1 MVNAACF
8 NVNYI
13 NIMGSV
19 IYGENS
25 SLAEI

>member
-1 MVNAACF
+1 MVNIVCSY
-8 NVNYI
+8 VDCI

-25 SLAEI
+25 SVAEI